1 MEARCRSITEDLLD
15 ATDIEAIILDSNF
28 EIAWCNETTADFF
41 GIDPAA
47 VIGRDRRRVL
57 EDIGDIVAD
66 SGTFTGAIL
75 AAYEDNTYTEQ
86 FECHV
91 PPGTSVRSDGSY
103 TGATRSRPDTTRVAG
118 SSITS
123 ILPASPSSTARRLL
137 ARTLGATSGDW
148 GDTRGVPS
156 CSGR

>member
-1 MEARCRSITEDLLD
+1 MEARCRSIAEDPLD
-15 ATDIEAIILDSNF
+15 ATDIGAIILDSNF

-57 EDIGDIVAD
+57 EDIADIVAD

-91 PPGTSVRSDGSY
+91 PPGDECEERWLVHRSHPIETGYYEGGRFEYYIDITGVTFVDG
-103 TGATRSRPDTTRVAG
+103 
-118 SSITS
+118 
-123 ILPASPSSTARRLL
+123 
-137 ARTLGATSGDW
+137 
-148 GDTRGVPS
+148 
-156 CSGR
+156 